1 MSEVTG
7 NNELPRRKRIVTT
20 KGPAVGKI
28 TGINHMVLYTHD
40 MDECVRFYRDLLGM
54 KVVRTVGWFE
64 NNPASLNQAT
74 PMTQGPKQGAAQDA
88 GVKVR
93 ARQVFFQTGNGELV
107 SFYEV
112 RELDRQP
119 NASIVSF
126 LWPQS
131 GAQPPRHPQKLDHL
145 AFNVNSKAELLWFR
159 EHLLANGVRV
169 SDVVERTPNTN
180 NLFVISI
187 YFSDPSNNPLEIA
200 TLDLEDRAWRGY
212 DYTEWFRDDDP
223 APSLLK

>member
-1 MSEVTG
+1 MSEDSASQP
-7 NNELPRRKRIVTT
+7 LPRRKQIVTT
-20 KGPAVGKI
+20 KGPAVGRI

-64 NNPASLNQAT
+64 NNAASLNKAAK
-74 PMTQGPKQGAAQDA
+74 MSAGPTTGDG

-93 ARQVFFQTGNGELV
+93 ARQVFFQIGNGDLV

-112 RELDRQP
+112 RELDRKP

-126 LWPQS
+126 LWPKT
-131 GAQPPRHPQKLDHL
+131 GAQPPRHLQKLDHL
-145 AFNVNSKAELLWFR
+145 AFNVRSRADLQFMR
-159 EHLLANGVRV
+159 EHLIANGVTV
-169 SDVVERTPNTN
+169 SEPVERSTAEIKNR
-180 NLFVISI
+180 FVISI

-200 TLDLEDRAWRGY
+200 TLDLDDPVWEDY
-212 DYTEWFRDDDP
+212 DYSEWFRDEDP

>member
-1 MSEVTG
+1 MSEPKAG
-7 NNELPRRKRIVTT
+7 NAVPRRKQVVTN

-64 NNPASLNQAT
+64 NNAASLNKAAH
-74 PMTQGPKQGAAQDA
+74 MSSGPTTGDG

-93 ARQVFFQTGNGELV
+93 ARQVFFQIGNGDLV

-112 RELDRQP
+112 RNLDRSP

-126 LWPQS
+126 LWPKS
-131 GAQPPRHPQKLDHL
+131 GAQPPQHLQKLDHL
-145 AFNVNSKAELLWFR
+145 AFNVKSRADLLWMR
-159 EHLLANGVRV
+159 EHLLANGVTV
-169 SDVVERTPNTN
+169 SDPVERSNADIRN
-180 NLFVISI
+180 RFVISI

-200 TLDLEDRAWRGY
+200 TLDLDDPGWEGY
-212 DYTEWFRDDDP
+212 DYSEWFRDEDP

>member
-1 MSEVTG
+1 MSED
-7 NNELPRRKRIVTT
+7 NARNQPRRKQIVTT

-64 NNPASLNQAT
+64 NNAASLNKAAH
-74 PMTQGPKQGAAQDA
+74 MSSGPTVGDG

-93 ARQVFFQTGNGELV
+93 ARQVFFQIGNGDLV

-112 RELDRQP
+112 RDLDKRT

-126 LWPQS
+126 LWPKS
-131 GAQPPRHPQKLDHL
+131 GAQPPQHLQKLDHL
-145 AFNVNSKAELLWFR
+145 AFNVKSREDLLWMR
-159 EHLLANGVRV
+159 KHLIENGVTV
-169 SDVVERTPNTN
+169 SEPVERNSADIKN
-180 NLFVISI
+180 RFVISI
-187 YFSDPSNNPLEIA
+187 YFSDPTNNPLEIA
-200 TLDLEDRAWRGY
+200 TLDLDDPGWKGY
-212 DYTEWFRDDDP
+212 DYSEWFRDEEPSP
-223 APSLLK
+223 ALLK